1 MKLLT
6 TRRTDFAK
14 VDKLLPHVSFTGDDK
29 RVYFNVT
36 DKQYKHFKEFLPEH
50 AIFTLPKAPNN
61 EQSKLKIVPK
71 V

>member
-6 TRRTDFAK
+6 VQRTDFAK

-36 DKQYKHFKEFLPEH
+36 DKQYKHFKEFLPVH

-61 EQSKLKIVPK
+61 EQSKLRVMPK